1 MNSTT
6 IPKQCSHAAVQ
17 VVARPFTDWI
27 CFSATKSDSMSPLPP
42 VWPLSNTSS
51 DLEHQLENQSAHGGQ
66 IHQHG
71 GPGDVM
77 GPMPPTSM
85 GSPPTSQGGV
95 RTSSGGLSI
104 GSLVH
109 PSTEYRYNNLA
120 TPTYSGFSRPA
131 MPYNGFLSSDESY
144 YTPDGSQSPASE
156 AYSRFAHRQS
166 ISSSSSV
173 AAFDPNQA
181 SPLITGGNAWVPSS
195 APPNVLPA
203 NMFEDPTYF
212 NVRGLL
218 LSLHAF
224 TETDQSSTDS
234 SIPIPLTNLDGD
246 EFDIIRRELSYAPG
260 IVPASDGNGI
270 PDAIRWDCLEHY
282 WQNFHPFFPIVHRPT
297 FLPTKPSPLLASA
310 MVAIGSQF
318 DRRSDAKQYS
328 LVLLEVATR
337 LLRRR
342 DNITSR
348 SRLADLQ
355 TVFLLEAL
363 SKYFSRRVEVEMSPR
378 FRALF
383 ASLDQARR
391 TLTTSSLAVFRTLR
405 PEHSKEELTKAHK
418 FWVDHETRRRVLQA
432 FSILDMQQTSLF
444 EQPATIMQHG
454 RTRLSTE
461 VARATM
467 SLPCSQDLWE
477 SSPVD
482 DWKTLATEQQQ
493 FESSNASLQL
503 DDESKL
509 DYFQSQALLQSDP
522 APLQQF
528 HFDSDSHLL
537 SSIKE
542 GTDRKSME
550 FNRHAMTLAK
560 CTPLRSLLL
569 VSGESWIFGKKLE
582 SEQDFQTARTDL
594 RNWVSMGNGSLTAL
608 WHATALLRSQITF
621 SGDDTTTADF
631 HATFPKTQM
640 LHEPWC
646 IYLAALVCWAHGL
659 YPSISHNASGAASRA
674 ASVMSAPTSSH
685 SAASSSSGHP
695 SLMDSTDAAQGAH
708 AYLQATD
715 VATPGDLAQLEPASL
730 GKMYGLIELVRMQKI
745 LPLLGGLMNEAE
757 RVLFRLVEGRSTF
770 PHF

>member
-1 MNSTT
+1 MASPQTT
-6 IPKQCSHAAVQ
+6 QA
-17 VVARPFTDWI
+17 
-27 CFSATKSDSMSPLPP
+27 
-42 VWPLSNTSS
+42 
-51 DLEHQLENQSAHGGQ
+51 
-66 IHQHG
+66 
-71 GPGDVM
+71 
-77 GPMPPTSM
+77 
-85 GSPPTSQGGV
+85 GV
-95 RTSSGGLSI
+95 RTASGGLSI

-109 PSTEYRYNNLA
+109 PSTEYRYNSLA
-120 TPTYSGFSRPA
+120 TPTYSAFSRPA
-131 MPYNGFLSSDESY
+131 MPYNGFISSDDSY

-156 AYSRFAHRQS
+156 AYSRYAHRQS

-181 SPLITGGNAWVPSS
+181 SPMVSGGTTWVPTS

-203 NMFEDPTYF
+203 NMFEDASYL
-212 NVRGLL
+212 NVRGLIP
-218 LSLHAF
+218 SLCAF

-260 IVPASDGNGI
+260 IIPAPDGNGI

-282 WQNFHPFFPIVHRPT
+282 WQNFHPYFPVVHRPT

-318 DRRSDAKQYS
+318 DHRSDAKQYS

-363 SKYFSRRVEVEMSPR
+363 SKYFSRRVEVEMSSR

-391 TLTTSSLAVFRTLR
+391 TLTTSSLAVFRTLHTD
-405 PEHSKEELTKAHK
+405 HSKDELTKAHK
-418 FWVDHETRRRVLQA
+418 FWVDHETRRRILQA
-432 FSILDMQQTSLF
+432 FSILDMQQMAFF

-461 VARATM
+461 MARATM
-467 SLPCSQDLWE
+467 SLPCSQELWE
-477 SSPVD
+477 TSPID
-482 DWKTLATEQQQ
+482 DWKTLATEQQHS
-493 FESSNASLQL
+493 EGSNMSQELQL
-503 DDESKL
+503 NDEPKL
-509 DYFQSQALLQSDP
+509 DYFQSQAWLQSDST
-522 APLQQF
+522 AMQQF
-528 HFDSDSHLL
+528 CFDSSTHML
-537 SSIKE
+537 SLVKE
-542 GTDRKSME
+542 GNDRQSME
-550 FNRHAMTLAK
+550 FNRHAMTLSK

-582 SEQDFQTARTDL
+582 SEQDFQAAKHDL
-594 RNWVSMGNGSLTAL
+594 RTWVSMGNDSLTAL

-621 SGDDTTTADF
+621 TGNDHSSPDLQGSF
-631 HATFPKTQM
+631 PATRM

-646 IYLAALVCWAHGL
+646 IYLATLIVWAHGL
-659 YPSISHNASGAASRA
+659 YPSLSYSTSGPASRA
-674 ASVMSAPTSSH
+674 VSVMSAPTSSH
-685 SAASSSSGHP
+685 SSSSSSSGHP
-695 SLMDSTDAAQGAH
+695 SLMDSADAAHDAQI
-708 AYLQATD
+708 YLRATD
-715 VATPGDLAQLEPASL
+715 LATPADLAQLDPTL
-730 GKMYGLIELVRMQKI
+730 MGKIHGLVELVRMQKI

-757 RVLFRLVEGRSTF
+757 RVLFRLVEGRSTLH
-770 PHF
+770 HF